1 MLKHEASLRN
11 NRTVWRN
18 ETAVVIDMWNYF
30 STNPQHCWSDVVF
43 PLLYGHSVPIDHY
56 ILHAPEKDTYC
67 ENTVRRLGILQG
79 NSVDV
84 SNWACFIRSVR
95 PLFIEYR
102 APSKSNRRFFLPT
115 LFWERARL
123 MAASRAECGP
133 FESTNS
139 IMLPDREFIM
149 VYDRSD
155 ALRRRWNNA
164 GVIVM
169 ALRTLFGEYWPV
181 FHIKSIKAYSTC
193 QQAMLHR
200 RARMIIWPHG
210 GQTANIVYSL
220 PGVRVV
226 EIMCGTPTSTG
237 SINSIFYAKNL
248 GIQWLTL
255 HEPSCTHKGAS
266 EHPREFNLTIGDDV
280 IKWLST

>member
-1 MLKHEASLRN
+1 MDLSNK
-11 NRTVWRN
+11 T
-18 ETAVVIDMWNYF
+18 
-30 STNPQHCWSDVVF
+30 
-43 PLLYGHSVPIDHY
+43 LLLIQKANQS
-56 ILHAPEKDTYC
+56 
-67 ENTVRRLGILQG
+67 
-79 NSVDV
+79 
-84 SNWACFIRSVR
+84 
-95 PLFIEYR
+95 
-102 APSKSNRRFFLPT
+102 SNRGRLRKFRLETQNQNLRYKCTLLPFY
-115 LFWERARL
+115 LFQYQQGCR
-123 MAASRAECGP
+123 
-133 FESTNS
+133 
-139 IMLPDREFIM
+139 
-149 VYDRSD
+149 
-155 ALRRRWNNA
+155 
-164 GVIVM
+164 
-169 ALRTLFGEYWPV
+169 
-181 FHIKSIKAYSTC
+181 